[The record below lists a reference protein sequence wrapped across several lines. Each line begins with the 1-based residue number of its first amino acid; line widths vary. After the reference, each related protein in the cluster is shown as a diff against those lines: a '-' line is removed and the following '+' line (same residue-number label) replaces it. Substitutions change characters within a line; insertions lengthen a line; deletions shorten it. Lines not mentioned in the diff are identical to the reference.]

1 VTRGTSGT
9 GPGRGMAPPAS
20 RSAARRVIV
29 AAVIFGIL
37 VAAAGCAAPSPTSP
51 PSPTPTPRPS
61 PTEPPI
67 ASPTPTPLPTARPS
81 PPAGTVPVD
90 VPEAGVLIPVPA
102 GWVQIPAADL
112 NDPARRA
119 ELAARYP
126 GSDAL
131 LAQTDRLDG
140 QATAVLLAVDPT
152 AAERSEPLAANLSV
166 LVTQPSVG
174 GPLLDL
180 AAGFIADGMADS
192 LGATGTPTREHVTLA
207 AGEAVRIGLALPP
220 RNGHPMSATAWVVG
234 APGGTML
241 VTLLGP
247 ASALAG
253 LDPDA
258 LAAAIVPDVGGAP

>member
-1 VTRGTSGT
+1 MTRGTRGT
-9 GPGRGMAPPAS
+9 GPSPGMEPRRDPRPAV
-20 RSAARRVIV
+20 RRATG
-29 AAVIFGIL
+29 AAVILGIL
-37 VAAAGCAAPSPTSP
+37 VAAAGCGAPSPTP
-51 PSPTPTPRPS
+51 PASQAPTLRPS

-67 ASPTPTPLPTARPS
+67 ASPPPTPPTAWPS

-102 GWVQIPAADL
+102 GWVQVPADDL
-112 NDPARRA
+112 SDPARRA
-119 ELAARYP
+119 ELAAQYP

-180 AAGFIADGMADS
+180 AAGFIADGMADG
-192 LGATGTPTREHVTLA
+192 LGATGTPTREHVKLA

-247 ASALAG
+247 AGALAG

-258 LAAAIVPDVGGAP
+258 FAAAIVPDVGGAP